1 MKNNFRL
8 SVPDTESGQ
17 RIDSYLA
24 EQIPGLT
31 RSTVQNLLA
40 EQAVTIAGKAV
51 KKNYKLSGG
60 EDILVQL
67 PEVREVDLSPEDIPL
82 DIIYEDSDIIVVNK
96 PRGMVV
102 HPAAGNWSGTLVNA
116 LMFHC
121 GTSLSGI
128 NGELRPGIVHRID
141 KDTSGLLVVA
151 KNDTAHQSLAAQ
163 IAAHTAFRGYEAIVV
178 GSPKLDSGTIDKP
191 IARHK
196 TDRKKM
202 AVMEGGRNAVTHY
215 KVLHRFRSYA
225 HMAFQLETGRTHQ
238 IRVHMASVRHPIIGD
253 PLYGLAKDRF
263 AHIGGQCL
271 HAARLTLQHP
281 RTEEV
286 MCFSAPLP
294 DYFTDIIAKLEKME

>member
-151 KNDTAHQSLAAQ
+151 KTTPHIKASRHRLRRIPRFVGTKQSSSDPLNWTAGPSISRLH
-163 IAAHTAFRGYEAIVV
+163 AI
-178 GSPKLDSGTIDKP
+178 KP
-191 IARHK
+191 IA
-196 TDRKKM
+196 KKW
-202 AVMEGGRNAVTHY
+202 
-215 KVLHRFRSYA
+215 L
-225 HMAFQLETGRTHQ
+225 
-238 IRVHMASVRHPIIGD
+238 
-253 PLYGLAKDRF
+253 
-263 AHIGGQCL
+263 
-271 HAARLTLQHP
+271 
-281 RTEEV
+281 
-286 MCFSAPLP
+286 
-294 DYFTDIIAKLEKME
+294 